1 MVLNK
6 VAVKATL
13 FLFVRRDYVKLKQ
26 NNFELYA
33 ARYYDNPNCVSRE
46 EFLDDLNRF
55 KYIKRLCTKYREN
68 GIIRERLVLNH
79 LVVLYN
85 LFGPHCTEMLYFRLK
100 DENWS
105 VITPFVNALGMLPE
119 IIVELEPPIITSQ
132 IVVDSHIK
140 DKLDAWLNSV

>member
-105 VITPFVNALGMLPE
+105 VITPFVNDEKTAGHS
-119 IIVELEPPIITSQ
+119 TTGNAGFYAKQ
-132 IVVDSHIK
+132 
-140 DKLDAWLNSV
+140 LDEVLKSAPRRGQ